1 MRITASVKPLLCDIT
16 GRPVRCS
23 LKGEGG
29 VVRSGIVRI
38 LGRVI
43 AHIVSAV
50 VPVDTINP
58 FPNITP
64 QTLDT
69 APNYI
74 NLTVCS
80 GRSARET
87 TYIIASACTE
97 SRTVTVTVA
106 TPNDGLH
113 IVVGK
118 FHENQHLN
126 CGECGNVDNAP
137 TRTLCFCIGTHG
149 RSRLIYQRAY
159 AGSGLVTAR
168 GLIST
173 HIEIVLCHT
182 AVIER
187 GVKREPARGFI
198 RNLEIFHISTTIT
211 AIPKLRDFHHYITRG
226 QGFTDNAAPR
236 VTVVEVTRTC
246 RCAYGGFGGLT
257 DSRIRSRP
265 SGRGS
270 RNVTAD
276 TIDFYERQL
285 HTARLP
291 GGSDRY

>member
-1 MRITASVKPLLCDIT
+1 MRITTRIKTLLRDIAT
-16 GRPVRCS
+16 RPVGCALERQ
-23 LKGEGG
+23 GG
-29 VVRSGIVRI
+29 IVRSGIVCV

-58 FPNITP
+58 FTNITP

-74 NLTVCS
+74 NLTVCP
-80 GRSARET
+80 GRSTRET
-87 TYIIASACTE
+87 TDIITSACTE
-97 SRTVTVTVA
+97 GRAVA
-106 TPNDGLH
+106 VAVAAPNDGLH

-137 TRTLCFCIGTHG
+137 TRTLCFRIGTHG

-173 HIEIVLCHT
+173 HIEIILCHT

-187 GVKREPARGFI
+187 GVKREAACGFI

-236 VTVVEVTRTC
+236 IAVVEVTRTR
-246 RCAYGGFGGLT
+246 RCAYGGFGSLT
-257 DSRIRSRP
+257 DSGIRSRP

-270 RNVTAD
+270 RNVTTD
-276 TIDFYERQL
+276 TIDFHERQF
-285 HTARLP
+285 HATRLP